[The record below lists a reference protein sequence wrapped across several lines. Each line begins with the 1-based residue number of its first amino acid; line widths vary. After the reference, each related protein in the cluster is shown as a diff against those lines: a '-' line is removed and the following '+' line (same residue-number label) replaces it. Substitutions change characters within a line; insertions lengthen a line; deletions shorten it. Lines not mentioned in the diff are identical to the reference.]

1 MLEALRDGGPRNREG
16 GGARWGWEA
25 DADAE
30 LGERVDIAMESGIE
44 CNVGQVQS
52 LSGSRHESHAP
63 DDLHPQSM
71 QLSVSD
77 QSHCLDE
84 ILTKPPFRV

>member
-1 MLEALRDGGPRNREG
+1 MEALRDGGPRNREG

-44 CNVGQVQS
+44 CNVG
-52 LSGSRHESHAP
+52 
-63 DDLHPQSM
+63 
-71 QLSVSD
+71 
-77 QSHCLDE
+77 
-84 ILTKPPFRV
+84 